1 MKKFFA
7 LFLCVLMAVSMIA
20 SVSAADNKVKSYAS
34 AGNGELLWTVD
45 FNAKD
50 VFAPAANKNGSEY
63 TYTVSDNGYTL
74 TVKGGKTDKK
84 DCIWGAPI
92 KGLEVD
98 SKSQVTMTFKVKAN
112 GTAGKN
118 NSTGIGG
125 WLYDG
130 TGYEFLNNYSNW
142 NSDDGT
148 GKFVNRA
155 ALSLGGAKK
164 IPGSKGDNYEYNI
177 DKAVADKNGFLSV
190 KIEFDAPKKTYS
202 VYYLGADGKW
212 FVDDK
217 NTTAM
222 DKLDGKADS
231 LCFMVYSYYNVVDA
245 TIKDVKFY
253 KGVGLTDA
261 QLNPVET
268 TAATT
273 KAPAT
278 KPTAPATF
286 DAAVVLA
293 VVASM
298 AGAGVVVSK
307 KRK

>member
-1 MKKFFA
+1 MKKFLA
-7 LFLCVLMAVSMIA
+7 IFLCVLMAVSMIA
-20 SVSAADNKVKSYAS
+20 SATAADNKVKSYAS
-34 AGNGELLWTVD
+34 AKNGELLWTVD
-45 FNAKD
+45 FNDKS
-50 VFAPAANKNGSEY
+50 VFAPATSKNGTEY
-63 TYTVSDNGYTL
+63 TYTIGDNGKSVTI
-74 TVKGGKTDKK
+74 TSGKTDKK

-98 SKSQVTMTFKVKAN
+98 SNSQVTMTFKVKSH

-118 NSTGIGG
+118 NSIGVGG

-155 ALSLGGAKK
+155 ALSQGGVKK
-164 IPGSKGDNYEYNI
+164 IAGSKGDSYEYNI
-177 DKAVADKNGFLSV
+177 DKAAADKDGFLSV
-190 KIEFDAPKKTYS
+190 KIEFDATKKSYS
-202 VYYLGADGKW
+202 VYYIGADGKW

-217 NTTAM
+217 NTTSMAL
-222 DKLDGKADS
+222 LDSKADS
-231 LCFMVYSYYNVVDA
+231 LCFMIYSYYNVVNA
-245 TIKDVKFY
+245 TVKDVKFY

-273 KAPAT
+273 KAPTT

>member
-1 MKKFFA
+1 MKKFLA
-7 LFLCVLMAVSMIA
+7 IFLCVLMAVSMIA
-20 SVSAADNKVKSYAS
+20 SATAADNKVKSYAS
-34 AGNGELLWTVD
+34 AKNGELLWTVN
-45 FNAKD
+45 FNDKS
-50 VFAPAANKNGSEY
+50 VFEPKASKNGEQY

-74 TVKGGKTDKK
+74 NVKGGKTDKK

-98 SKSQVTMTFKVKAN
+98 NKSQVTMTFKVKAN

-118 NSTGIGG
+118 NSTGSGG
-125 WLYDG
+125 WLYDA

-142 NSDDGT
+142 NSDDGS
-148 GKFVNRA
+148 GKFENRA
-155 ALSLGGAKK
+155 ALSQGGVKK
-164 IPGSKGDNYEYNI
+164 IAGTKGDSYEYNI
-177 DKAVADKNGFLSV
+177 EKAAADKDGFLSV
-190 KIEFDAPKKTYS
+190 KIEFDATKKSYS
-202 VYYLGADGKW
+202 VYYIGADGKW

-222 DKLDGKADS
+222 ALLDDKADS

-273 KAPAT
+273 KAPST
-278 KPTAPATF
+278 KPASPATF

>member
-1 MKKFFA
+1 M
-7 LFLCVLMAVSMIA
+7 LILGMATAVT
-20 SVSAADNKVKSYAS
+20 AAPKSYAS
-34 AGNGELLWTVD
+34 AKDGELLYHLN
-45 FNAKD
+45 FNDTAVFSPKGNDAAEKYYTYAVGDNGNSLTIRGTNKD
-50 VFAPAANKNGSEY
+50 V
-63 TYTVSDNGYTL
+63 DGY
-74 TVKGGKTDKK
+74 
-84 DCIWGAPI
+84 WGAPI

-118 NSTGIGG
+118 NSVGIGG
-125 WLYDG
+125 WLYDA

-155 ALSLGGAKK
+155 ALSQGGVKK

-177 DKAVADKNGFLSV
+177 DKAAADKDGFLSV
-190 KIEFDAPKKTYS
+190 KIEFDATKKSYS
-202 VYYLGADGKW
+202 VSYIGADGKW

-217 NTTAM
+217 NTTEMAL
-222 DKLDGKADS
+222 LDSKADS

-261 QLNPVET
+261 QLNPVVT

-273 KAPAT
+273 KAPTT
-278 KPTAPATF
+278 KPTSPATF

-307 KRK
+307 KRH